1 MTMVWRA
8 EDRPARVLVVEDEA
22 LIAMDLQAA
31 LCRAGCDVVGP
42 VAGIKEAAH
51 LAAEERLDAAVLD
64 IGLLDGEAWSAADIL
79 VRRGVPFV
87 FFTGYE
93 LERLPERFRG
103 RPVLGKPS
111 SVEGLP
117 AALMAAARE
126 QRVRQRAYA
135 IWEREGRP
143 EGRAE
148 GHWAMAAEEE
158 LRAEE
163 QVHAAD

>member
-31 LCRAGCDVVGP
+31 LCRAGCEVVGP
-42 VAGIKEAAH
+42 VAGIEEAAH
-51 LAAEERLDAAVLD
+51 LAAEERLDAAVLN
-64 IGLLDGEAWSAADIL
+64 IGLVDGEAWSTADIL

-103 RPVLGKPS
+103 RPVLGKPF
-111 SVEGLP
+111 SVERLRRNDRRWDATCAYNGNQDE
-117 AALMAAARE
+117 ARL
-126 QRVRQRAYA
+126 VRLDPDNNR
-135 IWEREGRP
+135 R
-143 EGRAE
+143 
-148 GHWAMAAEEE
+148 
-158 LRAEE
+158 
-163 QVHAAD
+163 